1 MGFGIEVKKE
11 HEGVD
16 LWQAWIQKYVS
27 PYLPPHFNNGELPV
41 DKNTV
46 KQK

>member
-1 MGFGIEVKKE
+1 MGFGIKVKKE

-16 LWQAWIQKYVS
+16 LWQEQIQKYVS
-27 PYLPPHFNNGELPV
+27 PYLPPQFNSEELSV
-41 DKNTV
+41 DKDTA